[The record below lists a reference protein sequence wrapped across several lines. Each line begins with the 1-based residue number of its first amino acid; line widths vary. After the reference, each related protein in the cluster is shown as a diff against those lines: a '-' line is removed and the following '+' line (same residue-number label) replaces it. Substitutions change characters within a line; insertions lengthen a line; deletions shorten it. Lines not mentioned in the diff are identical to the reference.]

1 MPPCRAQ
8 GCPGGQLVCEAGHG
22 AERGPSGGPCP
33 LETFPWRLASGRLPG
48 PMSGDLDAPSVLE
61 GPWVTS
67 QLSHSASRARQRQ
80 MNAHFR
86 ARSGV
91 REGNAIRFPLET
103 ASVHS
108 LLEEGLRYLLP
119 LAHAPAVGQECP
131 RGILGWTSG
140 KGPQAFGSVGSGRLT
155 HEQFCSGAESPSSA
169 QSGKRAALPNE
180 EV

>member
-119 LAHAPAVGQECP
+119 LARRPSRRPGVPPGDFGVDEWEGATGFRQCRLWETHPRAVLLWG
-131 RGILGWTSG
+131 
-140 KGPQAFGSVGSGRLT
+140 
-155 HEQFCSGAESPSSA
+155 
-169 QSGKRAALPNE
+169 
-180 EV
+180 

>member
-1 MPPCRAQ
+1 
-8 GCPGGQLVCEAGHG
+8 
-22 AERGPSGGPCP
+22 
-33 LETFPWRLASGRLPG
+33 
-48 PMSGDLDAPSVLE
+48 MSGDLDAPSVLE

-108 LLEEGLRYLLP
+108 LLEEGLQYLLP
-119 LAHAPAVGQECP
+119 LARRPSRRPGVPPGDFGVDEWEGATGFRQCRLWETHPRAVLLWG
-131 RGILGWTSG
+131 
-140 KGPQAFGSVGSGRLT
+140 
-155 HEQFCSGAESPSSA
+155 
-169 QSGKRAALPNE
+169 
-180 EV
+180 